1 MIPGSNIL
9 NIALTAIGMQQVLY
23 YRFLT
28 RTTNDIGL
36 DESNYDSPIIVSG
49 SLQPVPRNR
58 YEQLGLDFNRNYFTF
73 YAAKNIQDLA
83 RDVSGD
89 RISFNGKVFDCI
101 SANDWYGI
109 DGWLA
114 ITLVEISEPMEHT
127 GNYLF
132 SDDGL
137 LNQYMTDDAGQN
149 PYITEGSRSYENE
162 IYFNDDDATIGY
174 FTDNALQNRYYGADA
189 T

>member
-28 RTTNDIGL
+28 RVTNEIGL
-36 DESNYDSPIIVSG
+36 DESNYDSPIVVSG

-89 RISFNGKVFDCI
+89 RISFNGKVFDCL
-101 SANDWYGI
+101 SANDWHGI

-114 ITLVEISEPMEHT
+114 ITIVEISEPDPLY
-127 GNYLF
+127 GDQF
-132 SDDGL
+132 
-137 LNQYMTDDAGQN
+137 
-149 PYITEGSRSYENE
+149 
-162 IYFNDDDATIGY
+162 FNDDDLTMRY
-174 FTDNALQNRYYGADA
+174 FTDDSLANPYFGADL

>member
-28 RTTNDIGL
+28 RTTNEIGL
-36 DESNYDSPIIVSG
+36 DESNYDSPIVVSG

-58 YEQLGLDFNRNYFTF
+58 YEQLGLDFNQNYFTF

-89 RISFNGKVFDCI
+89 RISFNGKVFDCL

-114 ITLVEISEPMEHT
+114 ITLVEITSTVEPT
-127 GNYLF
+127 GNFFYT
-132 SDDGL
+132 DDGL
-137 LNQYMTDDAGQN
+137 LNQYFTDDGKQN
-149 PYITEGSRSYENE
+149 PYTFEGAFNDI
-162 IYFNDDDATIGY
+162 IYFNDDDASLRY
-174 FTDNALQNRYYGADA
+174 FTDNSFSDRYYGADS

>member
-28 RTTNDIGL
+28 RVTNEIGL
-36 DESNYDSPIIVSG
+36 DESNYDSPIVVSG

-89 RISFNGKVFDCI
+89 RISFNGKVFDCL

-114 ITLVEISEPMEHT
+114 ITIVEISEPDPLY
-127 GNYLF
+127 GDQF
-132 SDDGL
+132 
-137 LNQYMTDDAGQN
+137 
-149 PYITEGSRSYENE
+149 
-162 IYFNDDDATIGY
+162 FNDDETTMRY
-174 FTDNALQNRYYGADA
+174 FTDNALASPYFGADQI
-189 T
+189 